1 MQFPCCSAW
10 CLRNRQSFCLIYHIS
25 FVINSVHIDIYEVCT
40 LWLDGFHRQKY
51 HSPSHPFPTI
61 WYLKRDIFRYIND
74 IFAYLL
80 IILVT
85 TSNVRKPLQFV
96 LQYVVAPH
104 MEEVEP
110 SMLLLYLSPTPFV
123 WYYRLICLQ
132 LQIARCN
139 S

>member
-80 IILVT
+80 IILVYYIKCEE
-85 TSNVRKPLQFV
+85 TSSIRLTIRCCSSYGGSGTKYAFTVFV
-96 LQYVVAPH
+96 ANSFCLVL
-104 MEEVEP
+104 P
-110 SMLLLYLSPTPFV
+110 SDLSSITDCTV
-123 WYYRLICLQ
+123 
-132 LQIARCN
+132 
-139 S
+139 